1 MKSIDCMLERVTLRT
16 IGFVLLPFVLFFTVI
31 AGIIIPVVGVLLA
44 TPLWALNA
52 LFLAAPRSNTC
63 SLLLGGAK

>member
-1 MKSIDCMLERVTLRT
+1 MKSLDCLYERITLRT
-16 IGFVLLPFVLFFTVI
+16 LGFILLPFVLFFTVI
-31 AGIIIPVVGVLLA
+31 AGIIIPFVGVLLA

-63 SLLLGGAK
+63 RLLFGGAE